1 MDVQVGAWVM
11 AAGGA
16 GAPVG
21 LAGLVGQV
29 RGVAL
34 EPLHRGPG
42 SLGPAPAE
50 AGPVYVVVFP
60 SLPYPQQALGR
71 WLRPAGAQAPATTV
85 AQLCAEADWL
95 ALTRVGE
102 RERASKRAA
111 AA

>member
-1 MDVQVGAWVM
+1 MDVQVGAWVI

-16 GAPVG
+16 GAPAG

-34 EPLHRGPG
+34 EPSHRGPG

-50 AGPVYVVVFP
+50 AGPVFVVVFP

-71 WLRPAGAQAPATTV
+71 WLRPAGSQAPSEPLAT
-85 AQLCAEADWL
+85 LCARADWL
-95 ALTRVGE
+95 ELTRTGE
-102 RERASKRAA
+102 REWASRRAGAA
-111 AA
+111 